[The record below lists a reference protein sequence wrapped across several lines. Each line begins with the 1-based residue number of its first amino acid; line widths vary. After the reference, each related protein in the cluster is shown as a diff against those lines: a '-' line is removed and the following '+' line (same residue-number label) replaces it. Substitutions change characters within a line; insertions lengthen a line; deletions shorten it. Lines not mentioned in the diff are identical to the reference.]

1 MKLTKK
7 QRSQVS
13 TLLGGLVAIAM
24 AWQTVDW
31 ETFAFDAK
39 HLMPLLLSGL
49 VALGGYF
56 TEIETKE

>member
-7 QRSQVS
+7 QRSQLS

-31 ETFAFDAK
+31 ETFTLDAK

-49 VALGGYF
+49 VALGGYL